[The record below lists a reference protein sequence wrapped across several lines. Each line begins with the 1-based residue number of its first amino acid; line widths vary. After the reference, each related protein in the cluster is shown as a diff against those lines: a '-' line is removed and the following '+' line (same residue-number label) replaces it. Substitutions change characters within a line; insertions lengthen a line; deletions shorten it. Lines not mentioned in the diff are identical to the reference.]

1 MGVRRK
7 KEMSK
12 TVLSDFYCSKLLFV
26 FVLCAAAFVHPA
38 FVKRAFAG
46 APPAIASTPCDSTYY
61 QTLSAR
67 AWLEAQRE
75 ITQNQNLILK
85 PDSVLEYTCFDMFL
99 AELADHAD
107 EMFSETSQFGAPL
120 STTSMDNA
128 LENLV
133 GTSLRN
139 FVSANFGYYDMLGG
153 HSAGVGINHTIPSPI
168 AGGTYTCDMMNQV
181 WLAAKC
187 INFASN
193 PAEDGFYTF
202 QEYSTQPDKRYL
214 PTRNCAAAPWAANI
228 STALTSPPWTP
239 DPMQTYLAF
248 IDPNNCAAGNAS
260 NIAIPT
266 GVAVT
271 RTAVAPTSYNEHV
284 CIIPGCRYDPAAPGC
299 RPN

>member
-1 MGVRRK
+1 MI
-7 KEMSK
+7 K
-12 TVLSDFYCSKLLFV
+12 TSEIMQKGGKQAQNVCLSLALGLLSVLT
-26 FVLCAAAFVHPA
+26 PA
-38 FVKRAFAG
+38 LSNSASAG
-46 APPAIASTPCDSTYY
+46 APPAIADTPCDATYY

-107 EMFSETSQFGAPL
+107 EMFSETTQFGGPPPNNN
-120 STTSMDNA
+120 SMDQA
-128 LENLV
+128 LERLV

-153 HSAGVGINHTIPSPI
+153 HSAGVGINHTIPNPI

-202 QEYSTQPDKRYL
+202 QQYSTAPDKRYL
-214 PTRNCAAAPWAANI
+214 PTRCTAAVPWAANI
-228 STALTSPPWTP
+228 TTALTAPPWTA

-248 IDPNNCAAGNAS
+248 MDPANCAAGNPN

-266 GVAVT
+266 GVSVT
-271 RTAVAPTSYNEHV
+271 RTAVAPATYNEHV
-284 CIIPGCRYDPAAPGC
+284 CIIPGCRYNPGPGPVGC
-299 RPN
+299 QPN